1 MYDFML
7 FQHEYPRFYSCL
19 AAYFPDT
26 EGLTEEEVVSN
37 YAEETDPEEIA
48 EAYQEAYQLLHSNNS
63 AALSVIGP
71 LANRYFRDNEEVIA
85 WLSDITKLLARA
97 LPKS

>member
-7 FQHEYPRFYSCL
+7 FQHEYPRFYTCL
-19 AAYFPDT
+19 AVYFPDT
-26 EGLTEEEVVSN
+26 ENLTEEEVVSN
-37 YAEETDPEEIA
+37 YAEETEPEEIA

-71 LANRYFRDNEEVIA
+71 LANRYFRDNEEVVT
-85 WLSDITKLLARA
+85 WLSDITALLARA